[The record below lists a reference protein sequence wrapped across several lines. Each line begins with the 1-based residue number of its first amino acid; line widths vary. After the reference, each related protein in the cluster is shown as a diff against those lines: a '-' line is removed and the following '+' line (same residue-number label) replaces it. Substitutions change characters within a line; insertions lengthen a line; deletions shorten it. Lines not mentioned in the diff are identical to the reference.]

1 MKTPDYYS
9 KDAKGRAWIEVHMN
23 DTAYGVIYRMVTPTG
38 APLDT
43 CIVNGKRYQVLTPM
57 QSPHVVVD
65 KLPRD
70 LDTEGY
76 G

>member
-9 KDAKGRAWIEVHMN
+9 QDARGRAWIEVHVG
-23 DTAYGVIYRMVTPTG
+23 DTAYGVIYRTVTLG
-38 APLDT
+38 DALDT
-43 CIVNGKRYQVLTPM
+43 CIVNSKRCKVFTPM

-70 LDTEGY
+70 IDVQGY